1 MQVSYLFQA
10 RVLDL
15 WWEKKKMFPSTARDA
30 AHITGFEHANFTNSL
45 DSQVLYSRGFLF

>member
-1 MQVSYLFQA
+1 MQVSDLFQA

-30 AHITGFEHANFTNSL
+30 AHITGFEHATKPWEI
-45 DSQVLYSRGFLF
+45 SQTP